1 VTARK
6 KQSVGGAKSAKT
18 RLRVGVTLY
27 IRDENQTIWENGI
40 FQNTFFLLN
49 LLKQSSVIEWCC
61 VVAGGPGDPKAA
73 RDLLGHSDVDV
84 ISMSEAL
91 DTLDLVIELSAQ
103 LDPEWGRTF
112 VERGHRI
119 IAMRVANDFVIDA
132 ERMAFGLPAALV
144 MSGVPYQEVW
154 TLPAFARTCAS
165 YYEAG
170 YRAPVRVMQHLWSP
184 ELLNRSLATRAP
196 EATFAYVPGRAR
208 WRAAVMEPNLCS
220 VKTCHIPL
228 LVCDVAY
235 RLRPTS
241 FEVVRIFNTV
251 PLRDNEI
258 FIHFARSTHLVR
270 NGLATFEGRFPTY
283 TVMGEMADVIVSHHW
298 ENAQNYLYYE
308 ALYGGFPLVHNSD
321 LIDDCGYRY
330 RDLDPQ
336 DGGRALIQALA
347 QHDRNLDAYKA
358 GAQRF
363 LAKLCPM
370 NEDNV
375 RQYSEAIWN
384 AWSAGR
390 GEGAAGGSPNVAMV
404 AA

>member
-1 VTARK
+1 MTARK
-6 KQSVGGAKSAKT
+6 KQSIGGAKGAKT

-49 LLKQSSVIEWCC
+49 LLKQSPVVEWCC
-61 VVAGGPGDPKAA
+61 VVAGGPGDPTAA
-73 RDLLGHSDVDV
+73 RELLSHSDVEV
-84 ISMSEAL
+84 ISMAEAI
-91 DTLDLVIELSAQ
+91 DTLDVAIELSAQ

-184 ELLNRSLATRAP
+184 ELLNCSLATRGP
-196 EATFAYVPGRAR
+196 DATFAYKPGRTR

-235 RLRPTS
+235 RLRPSS
-241 FEVVRIFNTV
+241 FENVRIFNTI

-258 FIHFARSTHLVR
+258 FIHFARSTQLVR
-270 NGLATFEGRFPTY
+270 NGLATFEGRFPIY
-283 TVMGEMADVIVSHHW
+283 TIMGEIADVIVSHHW

-308 ALYGGFPLVHNSD
+308 ALYGGFPLVHNSE

-347 QHDRNLDAYKA
+347 QHDRNLDAYKSS
-358 GAQRF
+358 AQRL
-363 LAKLCPM
+363 LAKLDPTSEH
-370 NEDNV
+370 NI

-384 AWSAGR
+384 AWAAGR
-390 GEGAAGGSPNVAMV
+390 GEGGAGGSANVAMV

>member
-1 VTARK
+1 MTSRR
-6 KQSVGGAKSAKT
+6 KQSVAGRPSAKT

-27 IRDENQTIWENGI
+27 IRDESQSIWENGI

-49 LLKQSSVIEWCC
+49 LLKQSPVVEWTC
-61 VVAGGPGDPKAA
+61 VVAGGPGDPTAA
-73 RDLLGHSDVDV
+73 RDLLSHSDVPV
-84 ISMSEAL
+84 ISMAEAL
-91 DTLDLVIELSAQ
+91 ETLDLVIELSAQ

-154 TLPAFARTCAS
+154 TLPAFARTCAP

-170 YRAPVRVMQHLWSP
+170 CRAPVRVMQHLWSP
-184 ELLNRSLATRAP
+184 ELLNRSLATRGP
-196 EATFAYVPGRAR
+196 EATFAYVPGRGR

-235 RLRPTS
+235 RLQPAS
-241 FEVVRIFNTV
+241 LEVVRIFNTV
-251 PLRDNEI
+251 PLRENEI

-358 GAQRF
+358 SAQRF

-370 NEDNV
+370 NEDNI

-390 GEGAAGGSPNVAMV
+390 GEGAASGPPNVAMV